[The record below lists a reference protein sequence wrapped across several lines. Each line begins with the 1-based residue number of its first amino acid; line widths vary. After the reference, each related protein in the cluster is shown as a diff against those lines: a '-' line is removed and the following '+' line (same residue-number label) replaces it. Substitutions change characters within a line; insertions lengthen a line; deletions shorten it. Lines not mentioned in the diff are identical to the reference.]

1 MWRVLCKAR
10 GGKAAKESTNT
21 NDKKNSPADPQRKDT
36 KHTRWDESR
45 ACYFQGIKKVTKMKK
60 KKPNIETDTPIIP
73 DVVAESRLEEVIA
86 WLHANGHKKQAA
98 FLYKHRHKI
107 ENHLVET
114 LNTIYE
120 HNEKF
125 RAKLKRIQ
133 RIDQLNVWIEHWL
146 ASYLNQNFYSIFR
159 LLPRGYGWDVRLTR
173 GNPEIKRAPIGKMAQ
188 TFEINLKDGRR
199 VEYQAKMAWNK
210 PYYSFDG
217 GDTWHSSKFKAL
229 TLADKSGKVKSINNI
244 MLTRDNPLEF
254 LHTPKYGHSKKT
266 EKRVLQNGLTMKS
279 GTITVGSR
287 TIPVV
292 TIYDTETGE
301 SVRISDTEEDINALM
316 DRIDKYF
323 FGRITK

>member
-1 MWRVLCKAR
+1 
-10 GGKAAKESTNT
+10 
-21 NDKKNSPADPQRKDT
+21 
-36 KHTRWDESR
+36 
-45 ACYFQGIKKVTKMKK
+45 MKK

-159 LLPRGYGWDVRLTR
+159 LLPRGYGWDVRLTQINPISDR
-173 GNPEIKRAPIGKMAQ
+173 SKTEIQLAINQKHKTRINWGIVTKEQAIKALNTTHGMPKAYFDKLYSIARVYHPSTHAHRNPEG
-188 TFEINLKDGRR
+188 
-199 VEYQAKMAWNK
+199 
-210 PYYSFDG
+210 
-217 GDTWHSSKFKAL
+217 
-229 TLADKSGKVKSINNI
+229 
-244 MLTRDNPLEF
+244 
-254 LHTPKYGHSKKT
+254 
-266 EKRVLQNGLTMKS
+266 
-279 GTITVGSR
+279 
-287 TIPVV
+287 
-292 TIYDTETGE
+292 
-301 SVRISDTEEDINALM
+301 
-316 DRIDKYF
+316 
-323 FGRITK
+323 